1 MFEVKQT
8 HCGQYKAYGD
18 FFRVWE
24 ITTEASVEETMKYFY
39 ENIHKLKTPLP
50 SEGEW
55 RAAIRFGTGEHSGD
69 ASYYFRGYYK
79 IERIEN
85 GYRITVCEPYAD

>member
-39 ENIHKLKTPLP
+39 ENIHKLKY
-50 SEGEW
+50 G
-55 RAAIRFGTGEHSGD
+55 
-69 ASYYFRGYYK
+69 
-79 IERIEN
+79 
-85 GYRITVCEPYAD
+85 